1 MNEQFRVAQK
11 IGLMFHHDT
20 PLPEDI
26 KSWAISQLHAKSPA
40 LGISTMNPLSKIGP
54 WPQSLQANL
63 EDLSKRYIKAMEVE
77 DKVNKSSNPDYDL
90 ISKSDFENY
99 MGNNDHLKFSH
110 RNIYGKD
117 QVKLRFMAFWTN
129 HFTMAPN
136 TNQTDHVIGHAF
148 ENAILSNLNNSFAI
162 MLYEVTKHPAML
174 MYLDNVFS
182 SGQNSQYTIE
192 NQKGGGQAGLND
204 NLGRELLELH
214 TVSPAA
220 KYTESDIRATAN
232 VLSGWGSHL
241 DLTLDEMKKK
251 YGSNNLWDMFRT
263 DRHEPGNKTVLGKT
277 IYPGKGGL
285 RQLTDFLAN
294 HKNTVAHLSKKLAEH
309 FVSENPSKS
318 DIDHIANVWRQSKGN
333 LDKVHTAVIE
343 RAILSK
349 EPKFQW
355 PMTWLFQ
362 VLRLSNATYIHGWNE
377 IAGSCN
383 HCPSYENDGS
393 RDYPFMQNKEI
404 FLEIGQSF
412 WHMRQPNGYSSKKD
426 AWVSGEMFD
435 RRIRFAEAIFN
446 VGNPKFTS
454 EEIMSRIGAHK
465 STRNLV
471 KNMGMKEK
479 DKFIALM
486 CSPELMGLE
495 YV

>member
-162 MLYEVTKHPAML
+162 MLYEVRCL
-174 MYLDNVFS
+174 LLFLS
-182 SGQNSQYTIE
+182 F
-192 NQKGGGQAGLND
+192 QK
-204 NLGRELLELH
+204 
-214 TVSPAA
+214 
-220 KYTESDIRATAN
+220 Y
-232 VLSGWGSHL
+232 
-241 DLTLDEMKKK
+241 
-251 YGSNNLWDMFRT
+251 
-263 DRHEPGNKTVLGKT
+263 
-277 IYPGKGGL
+277 
-285 RQLTDFLAN
+285 
-294 HKNTVAHLSKKLAEH
+294 
-309 FVSENPSKS
+309 
-318 DIDHIANVWRQSKGN
+318 ID
-333 LDKVHTAVIE
+333 
-343 RAILSK
+343 
-349 EPKFQW
+349 
-355 PMTWLFQ
+355 
-362 VLRLSNATYIHGWNE
+362 
-377 IAGSCN
+377 
-383 HCPSYENDGS
+383 
-393 RDYPFMQNKEI
+393 
-404 FLEIGQSF
+404 
-412 WHMRQPNGYSSKKD
+412 
-426 AWVSGEMFD
+426 
-435 RRIRFAEAIFN
+435 
-446 VGNPKFTS
+446 
-454 EEIMSRIGAHK
+454 
-465 STRNLV
+465 
-471 KNMGMKEK
+471 
-479 DKFIALM
+479 
-486 CSPELMGLE
+486 
-495 YV
+495 